1 MFDMQ
6 FLFFYMLL
14 FGLLI
19 IMKASCS
26 TVGIDTT
33 PEFQEN
39 VPIRSIWADK
49 GDDVELP
56 CDITPPT
63 LGDTISMVL
72 WFKDNDGIP
81 IYSIDARKGN
91 LRNAVHWAVSNE
103 LGRKTYFQVADGHRG
118 RLKLNNVKFIDQ
130 GIFRC
135 RVDFVNSPTRNFR
148 INLTLIENPSKP
160 VIYDGGG
167 VEVRGISGP
176 FLEGYNLLL
185 ICKVFGGRPKPS
197 VTWWQDVSKSL
208 WGTKLECRAQSGE
221 IGKPVIKEVPLDVYL
236 KPAIVKIFFS
246 EDPVLSGRP
255 FTAKC
260 QTWGSSPA
268 ARIIWKLGGFEIG
281 ETNILTTQRSNST
294 ISKINILLSKDDDEK
309 DLTCRAENPRFPGG
323 VLEETRTV
331 HVTHI
336 PAATVHLAAGY
347 SVHTLKEGDDL
358 KLACKIQSNPLP
370 TSIVWYKNNSSLQHN
385 INAGILIASDTLT
398 LRVLSMSQFGQYS
411 CQVTNAVGVIRSA
424 PLQIKVKYAPRCK
437 KGYEILNITSTHLQ
451 ASKLRCEVEA
461 DPADDIKF
469 AWTHNNT
476 RGDILPVKISRIVDR
491 TKTISTLEYKLDTD
505 KDFETLACW
514 ASNSVGRQK
523 SPCIFN
529 IARPKRPQPPMN
541 CTFYKDFSTLMLN
554 CFPGSDQNSTHH
566 FILDVR
572 ESILQS
578 QPALSRQMLL
588 TPQRDQEA
596 HETTHSIYK
605 ERNIMP
611 IFQLRDLK
619 AGHEYTI
626 FIYAENEQGKS
637 EPIVMRNVKLINS
650 IDTIL
655 SRDVTFIKD
664 LKSVMPKTNSENNI
678 FIIGLIG
685 VSSLILVSVGWF
697 LSLTI
702 CKKKRRDLT
711 DEGPDDF
718 TTPTHKFIQN
728 LEPKIRYSC
737 DRRRT
742 QRTSL
747 YVEENRNDPDLL
759 QQIELDG

>member
-197 VTWWQDVSKSL
+197 VTWWQDGKLLDGVMDAPEIERYSTKFTVNMLFIDKVSKSL

-331 HVTHI
+331 HVTH
-336 PAATVHLAAGY
+336 
-347 SVHTLKEGDDL
+347 
-358 KLACKIQSNPLP
+358 
-370 TSIVWYKNNSSLQHN
+370 
-385 INAGILIASDTLT
+385 
-398 LRVLSMSQFGQYS
+398 
-411 CQVTNAVGVIRSA
+411 
-424 PLQIKVKYAPRCK
+424 APRCK